1 MITAHKTMCR
11 YNNAIIKMAKSAII
25 LQKLIISIISI
36 THIVFIVQ
44 IQVNPHSILVHRISV
59 LNFDFDQSLMADFYD
74 FYNS

>member
-1 MITAHKTMCR
+1 MCH
-11 YNNAIIKMAKSAII
+11 YENAITKMAKSAII
-25 LQKLIISIISI
+25 LQKLMISIISI

-44 IQVNPHSILVHRISV
+44 SQVNPHSILVHRPSV